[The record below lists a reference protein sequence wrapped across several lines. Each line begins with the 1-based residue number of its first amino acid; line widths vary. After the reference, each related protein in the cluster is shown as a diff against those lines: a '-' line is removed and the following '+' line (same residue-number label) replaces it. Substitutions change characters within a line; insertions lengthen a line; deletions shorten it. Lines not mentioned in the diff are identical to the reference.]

1 VHSRPA
7 LATTA
12 ATISALFQDRDSGL
26 RRALT
31 VEALRCEFHLF
42 DTRTGKGYQS
52 PTPDDE
58 ALNQFIKRTE
68 RLYKGERSDWAS
80 SRSSDN
86 PDA

>member
-1 VHSRPA
+1 
-7 LATTA
+7 
-12 ATISALFQDRDSGL
+12 
-26 RRALT
+26 
-31 VEALRCEFHLF
+31 LF